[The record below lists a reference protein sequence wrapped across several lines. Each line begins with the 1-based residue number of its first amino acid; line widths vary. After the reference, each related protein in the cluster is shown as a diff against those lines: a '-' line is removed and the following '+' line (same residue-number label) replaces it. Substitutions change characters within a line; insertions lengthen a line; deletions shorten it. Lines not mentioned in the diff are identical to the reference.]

1 MAQYYQCVVQNVEDL
16 KRMYPTLNLD
26 NCVVMNED
34 GTQFGT
40 QQVFI
45 FGVVPCEFEEYIFVG

>member
-34 GTQFGT
+34 GTQFGS
-40 QQVFI
+40 QQVFFDRI
-45 FGVVPCEFEEYIFVG
+45 STEEKIGFLFY